1 MFSTCLF
8 CHTDLGSNET
18 VEACP
23 VGQRL
28 AFDPAR
34 GRLWVV
40 CTHCG
45 RWNLTPLEERWEPIE
60 RCEQLFRDTW
70 QRYSVEN
77 VGVARTKSRLE
88 LVRIGAALPPEI
100 ASWRY
105 GARLQRWARASAPA
119 RGILRRSGRFV
130 ARRVASALARGAT
143 IAGLSD
149 AAVLRVS
156 TLRRGDA
163 VLAHGTDENDRRIVI
178 RYNHLAKAELIRPER
193 DKPWRVR
200 VAHDDGQSV
209 LAEQSGLLTAGKL
222 FAVLNFAAASN
233 AEVQWAISKLGDAT
247 DPAGFFTRIAS
258 LAMRTEW
265 GLHPDAP
272 DDGPAEPAAATAAE
286 RLALRLANRSFWG
299 QGGTGSESATPLYRL
314 PSVNR
319 LALEMAANEDV
330 ERRALAGE
338 LDELREAWREA
349 EEIAAIADDLFAD
362 DTLEEFKRQ
371 YYLRLQAEG

>member
-8 CHTDLGSNET
+8 CHTGLGANET
-18 VEACP
+18 VAECP
-23 VGQRL
+23 VGRRL
-28 AFDPAR
+28 AFDPKR

-70 QRYSVEN
+70 QRYTVDH

-88 LVRIGAALPPEI
+88 LVRIGDALLPEVAA
-100 ASWRY
+100 WRY
-105 GARLQRWARASAPA
+105 GARLERWARASAPT
-119 RGILRRSGRFV
+119 RGVLQRSGRFV

-149 AAVLRVS
+149 DAVLRVS
-156 TLRRGDA
+156 TMRRGNSI
-163 VLAHGTDENDRRIVI
+163 LAHGVDENDRKIVI
-178 RYNHLAKAELIRPER
+178 RYDHLAKAELIRPER

-222 FAVLNFAAASN
+222 FAVLNFAAASS
-233 AEVQWAISKLGDAT
+233 AEVQWAISKLGDASN
-247 DPAGFFTRIAS
+247 PAGFFTRIAS

-272 DDGPAEPAAATAAE
+272 DDGPAEPAAATVAE

-319 LALEMAANEDV
+319 LALEMAANEDI

-338 LDELREAWREA
+338 LDELREAWRDA

-371 YYLRLQAEG
+371 YYLRLQGDG